1 MNRTLAE
8 CGELYGWEV
17 DQSIGL
23 PSGGAK
29 GSIWSEEERV
39 SVGE

>member
-29 GSIWSEEERV
+29 GWSKEERV